1 MQYQVLGV
9 PLIIIYVFDEENNTR
24 FLHWT
29 LFRCVE
35 SASFLLYNPKYKKV
49 FSIPKAAILF
59 PGDNENKTSF

>member
-9 PLIIIYVFDEENNTR
+9 PLIIIYVFDEENSTH

-35 SASFLLYNPKYKKV
+35 SASFLLSNPKYKKV